1 MSRCEGEAEI
11 CNQLGLHLRAAAA
24 FAKLAERFE
33 SEVTLERGSMS
44 ANGKSVIALV
54 TLAATK
60 GSMVR
65 VVAEGDDAEAAVT
78 ALVELIQERF
88 GEEQ

>member
-1 MSRCEGEAEI
+1 MNRTEAEVEI

-24 FAKLAERFE
+24 FAKLAECFD
-33 SEVTLERGSMS
+33 SEITLERGSMS

-54 TLAATK
+54 TLAAAK
-60 GSMVR
+60 GSRVR
-65 VVAEGDDAEAAVT
+65 VVAEGDDAEAAVG
-78 ALVELIQERF
+78 ALVDLIANRF